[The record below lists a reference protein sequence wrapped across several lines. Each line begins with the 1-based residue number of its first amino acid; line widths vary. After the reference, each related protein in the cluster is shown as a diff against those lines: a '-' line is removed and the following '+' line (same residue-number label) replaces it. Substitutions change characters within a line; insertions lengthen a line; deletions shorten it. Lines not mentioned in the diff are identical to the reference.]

1 MDVKQNLANNIANHR
16 KALKLTQAEFANKLN
31 YSDKAVSKWERGEA
45 VPDLVV
51 LKQIADFFGVTIDLL
66 ISEPRK
72 AKPTYLKNLGKR
84 RVVTSLLSTCIVWLI
99 ATLSYTFLGI
109 LIPTIEETWLSF
121 IIAVP
126 VTIIVLLVLTSVWGK
141 NLFNFIF
148 SSLLVWSLITAIF
161 LVLFN
166 ALATPPQRL
175 WYIYLVG
182 IPVQLLL
189 CFSFLYKKVN
199 KAS

>member
-1 MDVKQNLANNIANHR
+1 MDVKLNLANNIASHR

-66 ISEPRK
+66 ISEPKK

-84 RVVTSLLSTCIVWLI
+84 RVITSLLSACIVWLI

-141 NLFNFIF
+141 NLFNLIF
-148 SSLLVWSLITAIF
+148 ASLFVWSFITAGF
-161 LVLFN
+161 LVLLY
-166 ALATPPQRL
+166 ALQNPPQRL
-175 WYIYLVG
+175 WYVYLVG
-182 IPVQLLL
+182 IPVQLILT
-189 CFSFLYKKVN
+189 FRFLYKKVN
-199 KAS
+199 KPN